1 MRVEKDLLGEK
12 TIADDSYYGIHTA
25 RAIENFSISGKKV
38 NPKLIQA
45 IALIKQSA
53 AKVNME
59 LGYLEKEKGRFIVEA
74 AKEMAQGKLQEHIL
88 VDALQGGAGTSTNM
102 NINEV
107 IANRAIEL
115 AGHKKGDYAYI
126 HPINHV
132 NLHQSTNDVYPS
144 GLKIA
149 CIWVIEEL
157 SHVCAKLQESL
168 QKKESEFAH
177 IIKMGRTQL
186 QDAVPITLGQE
197 FGAYAQAISR
207 DRWRIY
213 KCQERLKQ
221 LNLGGT
227 AIGTGITAPI
237 KYVFSV
243 VERLRDLVQVNIG
256 RSENMIDGTQNVDV
270 FVEVSGL
277 IKTLAVNLN
286 KIAND
291 LRLLSSGPNAGFAD
305 INLPPRQAG
314 SSIMPGK
321 VNPTIAEA
329 TNQACFHVMAGDLAI
344 TLGAQNGQLEL
355 NAFMPLIGHHLLENI
370 QIMSR
375 TVVMLDK
382 FCIQDISAN
391 EEKTKRIVYHSP
403 ALVTA
408 LVPYIGYSKATEL
421 AVKMSENQEN
431 IEKVILDNQIMKQEE
446 LDEFLD
452 PYQLTRPYKGKKR
465 EI

>member
-12 TIADDSYYGIHTA
+12 SLNEESYYGIHTA
-25 RAIENFSISGKKV
+25 RAIENFSISDKKV
-38 NPKLIQA
+38 NSKLVQA
-45 IALIKQSA
+45 MALIKESA
-53 AKVNME
+53 AQVNME
-59 LGYLEKEKGRFIVEA
+59 LGYLEQEKGNVIMQA

-107 IANRAIEL
+107 IANRALEL
-115 AGHKKGDYAYI
+115 AGHKKGDYDYI

-149 CIWVIEEL
+149 CIWATEEL
-157 SHVCAKLQESL
+157 STVCAKLQESL
-168 QKKESEFAH
+168 QRKESEFAH
-177 IIKMGRTQL
+177 VIKMGRTQL

-227 AIGTGITAPI
+227 AVGTGITAPI
-237 KYVFSV
+237 KYVFAI

-256 RSENMIDGTQNVDV
+256 RSENMIDSTQNVDV

-291 LRLLSSGPNAGFAD
+291 LRLLSSGPTAGFGD

-321 VNPTIAEA
+321 VNPTIPEA

-344 TLGAQNGQLEL
+344 TLAAQNGQLEL
-355 NAFMPLIGHHLLENI
+355 NAFLPLIAHHLLENI
-370 QIMSR
+370 QLMTR
-375 TVVMLDK
+375 TVMMLDER
-382 FCIQDISAN
+382 CVQNISAN
-391 EEKTKRIVYHSP
+391 EEDTKQIVYHSA

-408 LVPYIGYSKATEL
+408 LVPYIGYNKATEV
-421 AVKMSENQEN
+421 AIQMNETKRN
-431 IEKVILDNQIMKQEE
+431 IETVILENHIMDQQEMA
-446 LDEFLD
+446 EFLD

-465 EI
+465 EF